1 MAVTADAV
9 AVVAV
14 KINDLRAESSRA
26 KTDRKVINID
36 EEKLC

>member
-14 KINDLRAESSRA
+14 KINDLRAENNRVRISRKA
-26 KTDRKVINID
+26 INT
-36 EEKLC
+36 EEEQLC